1 MTREPASDVL
11 RWVREGEQLFGQV
24 LQTLHR
30 YEGLAKENQ
39 RLQQE
44 LSAIREEVQQLR
56 AERVEAAETLKAF
69 AEHVTQLAT
78 LALQRLGKRIA

>member
-56 AERVEAAETLKAF
+56 EERVEAAETLKAF

>member
-1 MTREPASDVL
+1 MTTGPASEVL

-24 LQTLHR
+24 LQTLHQ
-30 YEGLAKENQ
+30 YESLAKENQ

-44 LSAIREEVQQLR
+44 LTAMHEEVRQLR